1 MNNEEKIKK
10 IIKLVREQF
19 FFILCT
25 QGEGQPYGSLI
36 AYAFQDDLKKFF
48 FATSKNTR
56 KYKLLS
62 KCPKVAVVID
72 GRCKNQDEFM
82 KIDVLTAT
90 GNAMQLAKTE
100 KDFKKDI
107 SLLKNRHPYLNKF
120 LESNNTVL
128 FCLDVENYIY
138 VTHFQEVFEWKP

>member
-1 MNNEEKIKK
+1 MNNEEKIK
-10 IIKLVREQF
+10 KLVREQF

-36 AYAFQDDLKKFF
+36 AYAFKDDLKKFF

-62 KCPKVAVVID
+62 KCPKVAIVID
-72 GRCKNQDEFM
+72 SRCKNQDEFM

-90 GNAMQLAKTE
+90 GNTIKIEKNE

-128 FCLDVENYIY
+128 FCLDVEKYIY
-138 VTHFQEVFEWKP
+138 VTNFQEVFEWNP

>member
-1 MNNEEKIKK
+1 MNNKEKIKK

>member
-1 MNNEEKIKK
+1 MNNEEKIK
-10 IIKLVREQF
+10 KLVREQF

-36 AYAFQDDLKKFF
+36 AYAFKDDLKKLF

-62 KCPKVAVVID
+62 KCPKVAIVID
-72 GRCKNQDEFM
+72 SRCKNQDEFI

-90 GNAMQLAKTE
+90 GNTIKIEKNE

-128 FCLDVENYIY
+128 FCLDVEKYIY